1 MPERAG
7 RGAGVTAPLLAGV
20 EMGGTK
26 CICILAAGPD
36 DIREQV
42 SIPTADP
49 ATTLAT
55 VEAVLDRWRG
65 FAALGIASFGPLD
78 LDPVSAAY
86 GAIVGT
92 PKPGWSGTDL
102 WRRWTTRYGV
112 PTGLDTDVGA
122 AALAER
128 RWGAARG
135 LDDVAYITVGTGVGG
150 GLIVGGRPVRGLGH
164 AEIGHV
170 RVRRLPGDDWPG
182 CCPLHGDCVE
192 GLASGTAIRA
202 RAGIDGTG
210 LPADHPVWLPVADAL
225 AQLLHGLVMTLA
237 PRIILMGG
245 GVIAGQPQLL
255 PMIRQSLRAS
265 LAGYP
270 PWLTAGA
277 GIDDYVAAPGL
288 GPRAGPL
295 GAIALAE
302 VALEV

>member
-1 MPERAG
+1 M
-7 RGAGVTAPLLAGV
+7 TAPLFAGV

-26 CICILAAGPD
+26 CVCILAAGPD

-42 SIPTADP
+42 AIPTADP
-49 ATTLAT
+49 AATLAGI
-55 VEAVLDRWRG
+55 EAVLDRWRGAG

-78 LDPVSAAY
+78 LDPASDTH

-92 PKPGWSGTDL
+92 PKPGWPGTDL
-102 WRRWTTRYGV
+102 WHRWTARYGV
-112 PTGLDTDVGA
+112 PTALDTDVGG

-128 RWGAARG
+128 RWGAGRG
-135 LDDVAYITVGTGVGG
+135 LDDLVYITVGTGIGG

-164 AEIGHV
+164 AEIGHI
-170 RVRRLPGDDWPG
+170 RVRRLPGDTWPG

-202 RAGIDGTG
+202 RTGTG
-210 LPADHPVWLPVADAL
+210 GGDLPPDHPAWPPVADAL
-225 AQLLHGLVMTLA
+225 AQLLHGLVLTLA
-237 PRIILMGG
+237 PRRILMGG
-245 GVIAGQPQLL
+245 GVMAGQPHLL

-270 PWLTAGA
+270 PWLPSAAGL
-277 GIDDYVAAPGL
+277 DDYVTAPGL

-302 VALEV
+302 TALEGCSILDL

>member
-1 MPERAG
+1 M
-7 RGAGVTAPLLAGV
+7 TAPLLAGV

-36 DIREQV
+36 DIRAQI
-42 SIPTADP
+42 SIPTTDP
-49 ATTLAT
+49 ATTLAAI
-55 VEAVLDRWRG
+55 EGVLDRWRG
-65 FAALGIASFGPLD
+65 FRALGIASFGPLD
-78 LDPVSAAY
+78 LDPASATY

-92 PKPGWSGTDL
+92 PKPGWPGTDL
-102 WRRWTTRYGV
+102 WRRWTARYGV
-112 PTGLDTDVGA
+112 PTGLDTDVGG

-128 RWGAARG
+128 HWGAARG

-164 AEIGHV
+164 PEIGHI

-202 RAGIDGTG
+202 RTGTAGAD
-210 LPADHPVWLPVADAL
+210 LSADHPVWLPVADTF
-225 AQLLHGLVMTLA
+225 AQLLHGLVLTLA
-237 PRIILMGG
+237 PRRILMGG

-255 PMIRQSLRAS
+255 PLIRQSLRAS

-270 PWLTAGA
+270 PWLAVGA
-277 GIDDYVAAPGL
+277 GIDAYVTTPGL

-295 GAIALAE
+295 GAIALAAS
-302 VALEV
+302 ALGV